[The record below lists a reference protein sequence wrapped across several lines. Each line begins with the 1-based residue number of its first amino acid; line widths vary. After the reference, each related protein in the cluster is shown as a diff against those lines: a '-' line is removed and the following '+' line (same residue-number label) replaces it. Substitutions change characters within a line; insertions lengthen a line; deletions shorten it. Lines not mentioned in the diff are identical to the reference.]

1 MGSRY
6 TFSDMQNLLFIHPFD
21 GPLSISVTKLQGAA
35 DYRAWRRSF
44 EIQLSSK
51 RKLGFVNGTVTRSIE
66 DDTNATQWDTC
77 NDLVTCW
84 LHTNVSDSIKNSI
97 LFIKNAHEAWKQLEK
112 RFMLSNGSRKYKL
125 SKDLFNLKQNGRKID
140 EYYTAMSSLWDEIES
155 MNMLPMLTTVAQD
168 VTALMKAIET
178 QKEKSKLFQFL
189 NGLDDFYSPQRSQL
203 LMQSPLPSVES
214 ACAVIQ
220 QEETQ
225 RDVLIQNGSF
235 DSDTSAMYSKG
246 SVSTDRTVTCTACGI
261 KGHTSERC
269 WTVVGYPKWH
279 YKYNKKPGNKGENK
293 NQFSGTRWSG
303 NKGAT
308 SSGVKSA
315 NTAQGMSEKDDEIVF
330 SS

>member
-1 MGSRY
+1 MGSRF
-6 TFSDMQNLLFIHPFD
+6 TFSDMQNPLFLHPSD

-51 RKLGFVNGTVTRSIE
+51 RKLGFVNGTVTRSNE
-66 DDTNATQWDTC
+66 EEVNATQWDTC

-84 LHTNVSDSIKNSI
+84 LHANVSDSIKNSI

-125 SKDLFNLKQNGRKID
+125 NKDLFNLKQNGRKLD
-140 EYYTAMSSLWDEIES
+140 EYYTVMSSLWDEIES
-155 MNMLPMLTTVAQD
+155 TNMLPLLTTVAQD
-168 VTALMKAIET
+168 VSAVMKAIET
-178 QKEKSKLFQFL
+178 QKEEAKLFQFL
-189 NGLDDFYSPQRSQL
+189 NGLDDSYSPQRSQL

-225 RDVLIQNGSF
+225 RDVLVHNGGLEG
-235 DSDTSAMYSKG
+235 DTSAMYSKG
-246 SVSTDRTVTCTACGI
+246 GMNIERTGSCTACGI
-261 KGHTSERC
+261 KGHSSERC

-279 YKYNKKPGNKGENK
+279 YKYSKKVGGKTENRSQSTGK
-293 NQFSGTRWSG
+293 
-303 NKGAT
+303 
-308 SSGVKSA
+308 
-315 NTAQGMSEKDDEIVF
+315 
-330 SS
+330 